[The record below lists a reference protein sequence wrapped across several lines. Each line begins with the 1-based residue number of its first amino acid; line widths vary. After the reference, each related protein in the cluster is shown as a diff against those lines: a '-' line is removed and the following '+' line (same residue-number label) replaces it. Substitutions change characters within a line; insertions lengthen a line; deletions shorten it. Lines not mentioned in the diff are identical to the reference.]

1 MLFIGY
7 AAFLISL
14 PVVPP
19 RYHHLLE
26 KFQGSASR
34 IAGRGGLGEMPAALL
49 GMLTGVGGGALRDIL
64 ALEVPMILRGEI
76 YALASLLGALM
87 VNAGH
92 RASPVGHP
100 D

>member
-1 MLFIGY
+1 
-7 AAFLISL
+7 
-14 PVVPP
+14 
-19 RYHHLLE
+19 
-26 KFQGSASR
+26 
-34 IAGRGGLGEMPAALL
+34 MPAALL